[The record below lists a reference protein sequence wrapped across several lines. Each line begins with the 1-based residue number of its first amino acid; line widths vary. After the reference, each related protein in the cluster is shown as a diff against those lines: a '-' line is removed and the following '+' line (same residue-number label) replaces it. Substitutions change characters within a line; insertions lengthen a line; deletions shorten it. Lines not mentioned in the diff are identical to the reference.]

1 MDRLLGVINL
11 DKERDFLNELTYFR
25 CGASVPFAGRY
36 RLIDFALANMINSGI
51 IEVAIFVNQKYRSLF
66 DHLKE
71 PRRWNLDRK
80 KGGLFILPPDWHDP
94 NDVSIGDL
102 RHFHNNMD
110 YFQRGMA
117 SNVVHCGSQ
126 HLCRIDFRDVL
137 NQHLENEADVTL
149 VYKKV
154 DKIKTEHT
162 NCARLDVDSKGE
174 VLSVNNQLDNK
185 NIYMEIFIIKK
196 DLLIDLIKDCIA
208 YQKGYFFGDGIVDNL
223 DRLKVYAYHYQ
234 GYHGVIDSIENYYK
248 NNMKLLNKKN
258 YLNLFKAKNTLLPTK
273 VKDDA
278 PARYLDTANV
288 SNSII
293 ADGCT
298 IEGKVKNS
306 IIFRNV
312 TISKGSEVEDS
323 VIMNL
328 SNIGKRVSL
337 KNTILDKRV
346 YISEGQRLAGSWNK
360 PFVVAKRQS
369 I

>member
-36 RLIDFALANMINSGI
+36 RLIDFTLANMINSGI
-51 IEVAIFVNQKYRSLF
+51 IEIAVFVNQKYRSLL

-94 NDVSIGDL
+94 NDVSVGDL

-110 YFQRGMA
+110 FFQRGRA
-117 SNVVHCGSQ
+117 GNVVHCGSQ
-126 HLCRIDFRDVL
+126 HLCRIDFRDVYKK
-137 NQHLENEADVTL
+137 HLEKDADVTL
-149 VYKKV
+149 VYKEV
-154 DKIKTEHT
+154 DKVKKEHK
-162 NCARLDVDSKGE
+162 NCMRLDIDSRGK
-174 VLSVNNQLDNK
+174 VLSINNKLDNK

-196 DLLIDLIKDCIA
+196 DLLMNLVKDCIA
-208 YQKGYFFGDGIVDNL
+208 YQKGYFFGDGIVANL
-223 DRLKVYAYHYQ
+223 DRLKVYAYPYQ
-234 GYHGVIDSIENYYK
+234 GYHGVVDSVENYYK

-258 YLNLFKAKNTLLPTK
+258 YIDLFDKYTLLPTK

-278 PARYLDTANV
+278 PARYVDTASV
-288 SNSII
+288 TNSII
-293 ADGCT
+293 ADGCI

-312 TISKGSEVEDS
+312 HINKGSEVEDS

-337 KNTILDKRV
+337 KNVILDKRV

-360 PFVVAKRQS
+360 PYVIAKRQS